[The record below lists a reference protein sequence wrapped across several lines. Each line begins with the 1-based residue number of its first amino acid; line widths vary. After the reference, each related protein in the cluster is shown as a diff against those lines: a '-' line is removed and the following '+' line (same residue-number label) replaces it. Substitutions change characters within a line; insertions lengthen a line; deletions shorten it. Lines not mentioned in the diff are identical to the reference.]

1 MRRNQSGMT
10 LVSFVVVM
18 GVVGFFLYIGM
29 KLFPMYSEYYSVRS
43 ALKALA
49 AEPGVASQDPAQ
61 IKTTLIDK
69 RLYVNYATSVKSDNI
84 IVEQVNGGVQVRI
97 EYEVRKPLIYN
108 LDIVGRFSAT
118 QMLGTSAG
126 VAE

>member
-18 GVVGFFLYIGM
+18 AVVGFFIYIGM
-29 KLFPMYSEYYSVRS
+29 KLFPMYSEYFAVRS

-49 AEPGVASQDPAQ
+49 AEPGVTSQDPAQ
-61 IKTTLIDK
+61 IKSTLIDK
-69 RLYVNYATSVKSDNI
+69 RLYVSYATSVKSENI
-84 IVEQVNGGVQVRI
+84 TVEQTNGGVQVRVD
-97 EYEVRKPLIYN
+97 YEVRKPLIYN

-118 QMLGTSAG
+118 QMLGAG
-126 VAE
+126 AVE

>member
-18 GVVGFFLYIGM
+18 AVVGFFLYIGM
-29 KLFPMYSEYYSVRS
+29 KLFPMYSEYFAVRS
-43 ALKALA
+43 ALKSLA
-49 AEPGVASQDPAQ
+49 AEPGVTSQDPAQ
-61 IKTTLIDK
+61 IKSTLIDK
-69 RLYVNYATSVKSDNI
+69 RLYVSYATSVKSENI
-84 IVEQVNGGVQVRI
+84 TVEQTNGGVQVRV

-118 QMLGTSAG
+118 QMLGVGA
-126 VAE
+126 VE